1 MARMAVMSTLRKC
14 DWSTRLNPAGIYLFK
29 VRNANTRTMCKICL
43 KLTIKSPERRRLR
56 SGVFSIYFKQISH
69 IVLVF
74 PLLTLN
80 K

>member
-1 MARMAVMSTLRKC
+1 MFEVKNKDPSRHLLA
-14 DWSTRLNPAGIYLFK
+14 K
-29 VRNANTRTMCKICL
+29 VNNENTRTMYENCS
-43 KLTIKSPERRRLR
+43 KLTIKSPELQQWR
-56 SGVFSIYFKQISH
+56 VFISH